1 MYCIETTRSK
11 IAIMKII
18 TLIFIF
24 TAVGCSTFSFPGVHR
39 ISVQQGNVITQMMI
53 DKLKPGMTRSQVR
66 YILGNP
72 VLDDALNRD
81 RWNYV
86 YTIQISG
93 GEIQRE
99 VLVLHFL
106 EEELSV
112 FETSKSPSKE
122 N

>member
-1 MYCIETTRSK
+1 
-11 IAIMKII
+11 
-18 TLIFIF
+18 
-24 TAVGCSTFSFPGVHR
+24 
-39 ISVQQGNVITQMMI
+39 
-53 DKLKPGMTRSQVR
+53 MTRSQVR

-81 RWNYV
+81 RWNYI

-106 EEELSV
+106 EDELSV
-112 FETSKSPSKE
+112 VETSKSPSKE

>member
-1 MYCIETTRSK
+1 
-11 IAIMKII
+11 
-18 TLIFIF
+18 
-24 TAVGCSTFSFPGVHR
+24 
-39 ISVQQGNVITQMMI
+39 MMI

-93 GEIQRE
+93 GKIQRE

-106 EEELSV
+106 EDKLSF
-112 FETSKSPSKE
+112 FETSKSPSKA